1 METQIVSASQA
12 NITRAAAILRQGGLV
27 AVPTETV
34 YGLAANAL
42 DPAAAARI
50 YAAKGRPS
58 DNPLIVHISDT
69 SELAPLVRQVPDI
82 CRILAQQFWPGPLT
96 IVLPASAAV
105 PKQVTGG
112 LDTVAV
118 RCPAHPVARAVIRAA
133 GLPLAAPSANSSGRP
148 SPTTA
153 AHVYADLHGKIPMI
167 LDAGPCEIGVES
179 TVLSLAGEH
188 PTVLRPGGVSVDRL
202 EAVIGP
208 VAVSGAVFAPMADD
222 DTPMA
227 PGMKYRHYA
236 PRAPITLFSGP
247 DDAVIRRI
255 NSLADSRTG
264 ILCFNGE
271 ERLFSAGAPVPYG
284 DRDDP
289 LDLSHNLFSALRR
302 FDDLGVCGIYGRM
315 CRQDGAFLGVANRLL
330 KAAGFHMEKVDR

>member
-1 METQIVSASQA
+1 MLYPYSLYDYEKAGCHMETQIVSASQA

-82 CRILAQQFWPGPLT
+82 CRVLAQQFWPGPLT

-118 RCPAHPVARAVIRAA
+118 RCPAHPVARARHP
-133 GLPLAAPSANSSGRP
+133 GRRSSACGALRELFRQTQPDHSGACVCRPAREDPHDSGR
-148 SPTTA
+148 
-153 AHVYADLHGKIPMI
+153 
-167 LDAGPCEIGVES
+167 GPCEIGVES

-271 ERLFSAGAPVPYG
+271 ERLFSAGAPVPYW
-284 DRDDP
+284 
-289 LDLSHNLFSALRR
+289 
-302 FDDLGVCGIYGRM
+302 
-315 CRQDGAFLGVANRLL
+315 
-330 KAAGFHMEKVDR
+330 